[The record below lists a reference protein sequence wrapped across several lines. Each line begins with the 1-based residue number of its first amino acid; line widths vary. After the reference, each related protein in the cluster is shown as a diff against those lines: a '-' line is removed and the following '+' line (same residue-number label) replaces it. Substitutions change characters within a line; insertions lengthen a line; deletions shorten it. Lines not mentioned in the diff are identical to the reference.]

1 MSSGIGL
8 PLMNMLTILCKA
20 AGVEYILCRR
30 TMKFEQ
36 AVQFTQ
42 AAPILRMIPG
52 GFLMYIG
59 ILLSTIES
67 IYSQKNDP
75 ANTSAGSIA

>member
-52 GFLMYIG
+52 GFLASIY
-59 ILLSTIES
+59 LVTAES
-67 IYSQKNDP
+67 IYEQKNDP
-75 ANTSAGSIA
+75 ADTPAEPIA